1 LTADFDFYSLQLSLV
16 AGGVI
21 NFCWLNVVEDE
32 DESTRAG
39 GCGQLHMF
47 GAVEEKVGRGFSGWV
62 AGQEFGAGLSFA
74 MWRAGSEAGSNW
86 EWKSGDVDQ
95 DNFHRW
101 CTGNAESQ
109 LSVLSSIFCVGFIS
123 TKNAATDFRGFPGV
137 KRICEWGRVQNPAPH
152 KFCR

>member
-62 AGQEFGAGLSFA
+62 A
-74 MWRAGSEAGSNW
+74 
-86 EWKSGDVDQ
+86 GDVDQ